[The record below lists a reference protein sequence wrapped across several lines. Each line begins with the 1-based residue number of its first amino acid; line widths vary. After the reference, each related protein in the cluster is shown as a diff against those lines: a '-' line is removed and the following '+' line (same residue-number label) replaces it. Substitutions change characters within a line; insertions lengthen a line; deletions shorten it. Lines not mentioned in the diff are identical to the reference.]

1 MHLTISRLHAQMGQM
16 GTPGKYNGVAI
27 AVPVTTARPR
37 TTRRPTPWFFG
48 QLLSDLLRQSG
59 LQKRDIDGLTIAS
72 YTLAPDNAASLA
84 EYFELEPRFIMDLP
98 YGGATG
104 VMSLARAA
112 RAIQAGDADVI
123 ACMSA
128 DIAPTGFGIG
138 SNFSSFARD
147 HIYPYGA
154 GGMNSVFAL
163 ITSNYMRENGATAED
178 FGQVCIAQRANGI
191 AHAQSMFRKPLSMDD
206 YLGARL
212 ICDPLRLYDCVPRC
226 CGGEALLVMS
236 EDRASSLNLP
246 YATIS
251 GVVER
256 TNAFH
261 TDSIMSRVSIARDCE
276 SLYAQAGVEPKDIGF
291 VQAYDDYPVIVMMQL
306 EALGFCKQGEA
317 VKLVREKRL
326 TADGDLPLNT
336 SGGML
341 SLGQPGAA
349 GGALGVNEA
358 LRQLTGKPLG
368 ARVSETP
375 TRMGLVS
382 GFGTVNYDRG
392 ICASAAILQTGRTA

>member
-1 MHLTISRLHAQMGQM
+1 MA
-16 GTPGKYNGVAI
+16 V
-27 AVPVTTARPR
+27 AVPVTTERPR
-37 TTRRPTPWFFG
+37 TTRQPTPWFFG
-48 QLLSDLLRQSG
+48 RLLSDLLRESG
-59 LQKRDIDGLTIAS
+59 LQKHEIDGLAVAS

-84 EYFELEPRFIMDLP
+84 EYFELEPRLVMDLP
-98 YGGATG
+98 YGGAIG
-104 VMSLARAA
+104 VIALSRAA
-112 RAIQAGDADVI
+112 RAVQAGDADVV

-128 DIAPTGFGIG
+128 DVAPIGFGIG

-163 ITSNYMRENGATAED
+163 ITSHYMREHDATAED
-178 FGQVCIAQRANGI
+178 FGRFCIAQRENGI

-206 YLGARL
+206 YLSARL
-212 ICDPLRLYDCVPRC
+212 ISDPLRLYDCVPRC
-226 CGGEALLVMS
+226 CGGEAFLVMS
-236 EDRASSLNLP
+236 EDRARSLSLP
-246 YATIS
+246 YATIC
-251 GVVER
+251 GVIER
-256 TNAFH
+256 TNGFPA
-261 TDSIMSRVSIARDCE
+261 DPVMSRVGIAMDRE
-276 SLYAQAGVEPKDIGF
+276 SLYTQAGMEPQDLSF

-306 EALGFCKQGEA
+306 EALGFCEQGEA

-349 GGALGVNEA
+349 GGMLGMNEA

-368 ARVSETP
+368 ARVP
-375 TRMGLVS
+375 DARIGVVS

-392 ICASAAILQTGRTA
+392 VCSSAAILQTGRAL

>member
-1 MHLTISRLHAQMGQM
+1 M
-16 GTPGKYNGVAI
+16 GTPRKYDGVAV
-27 AVPVTTARPR
+27 AVPVTTDRPR

-48 QLLSDLLRQSG
+48 RLLSDLLRQSG

-98 YGGATG
+98 YGGAVG
-104 VMSLARAA
+104 VMALSRAA
-112 RAIQAGDADVI
+112 RAIQAGDADVV

-128 DIAPTGFGIG
+128 DVAPIGFGIG

-163 ITSNYMRENGATAED
+163 ITSNYMRENGATVED
-178 FGQVCIAQRANGI
+178 FGHLCIAQRANGI
-191 AHAQSMFRKPLSMDD
+191 AHTQSMFKKPLSMEE
-206 YLGARL
+206 YLSARL
-212 ICDPLRLYDCVPRC
+212 ISDPLRLYDCVPRC
-226 CGGEALLVMS
+226 CAGEAFLVMS
-236 EDRASSLNLP
+236 EDRARSLNLP
-246 YATIS
+246 YATIG

-261 TDSIMSRVSIARDCE
+261 TDPVMSRVGIAGDCE
-276 SLYAQAGVEPKDIGF
+276 SLYAQAGIEPKDIGF

-306 EALGFCKQGEA
+306 EALGFCKRGEA

-326 TADGDLPLNT
+326 TTDGDLPLNT

-349 GGALGVNEA
+349 GGMLGMNEA

-368 ARVSETP
+368 ARVPDAQT
-375 TRMGLVS
+375 GIVS
-382 GFGTVNYDRG
+382 CFGTVNYDRG
-392 ICASAAILQTGRTA
+392 VCASAAILQTGRAA